1 MSHKKFE
8 MAQELIESAMGII
21 DSIKVKGSVSEKSK
35 EDAKAAL
42 YQALGSLKWMKQM
55 NGNQIVKYLD
65 EWHDSEDHKV
75 VNF

>member
-42 YQALGSLKWMKQM
+42 CQALGSLKWMKQM